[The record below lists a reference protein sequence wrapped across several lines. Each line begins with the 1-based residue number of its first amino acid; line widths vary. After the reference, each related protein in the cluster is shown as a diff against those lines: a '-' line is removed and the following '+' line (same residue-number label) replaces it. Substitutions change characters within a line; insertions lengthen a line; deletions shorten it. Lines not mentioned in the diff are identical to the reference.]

1 MTGVGS
7 IYGGA
12 LYDLAREEGLDRRI
26 LKQIVILEDC
36 FSREPEFLRLLSS
49 PVLTKAERCQ
59 ILDRCFRGRLEPC
72 VLNFLKLLTEK
83 GYLRQF
89 SGCAEAY
96 RRRYR
101 RDRGIL
107 SVTAVTAVTMEAEQK
122 TRLAEK
128 LGRISGK
135 HIELTC
141 RIDPTVL
148 GVVRLD
154 FDGKRLDGTV
164 AHQLEMI
171 GSMLRGAEI

>member
-26 LKQIVILEDC
+26 LEQLRILEDC
-36 FSREPEFLRLLSS
+36 FSREPGFLRLLSS

-59 ILDRCFRGRLEPC
+59 ILDRCFSGRVEPY
-72 VLNFLKLLTEK
+72 VLHFLKLLAEK
-83 GYLRQF
+83 GYFNQF

-107 SVTAVTAVTMEAEQK
+107 SVTAVTAAAMDADQRVRLVK
-122 TRLAEK
+122 KLRRITRK
-128 LGRISGK
+128 R
-135 HIELTC
+135 IELAC

-148 GVVRLD
+148 GGVCLD

-164 AHQLEMI
+164 AHRLEMI
-171 GSMLRGAEI
+171 GCMLRGAEI